1 MSRRSGGAPREA
13 TSTIVF
19 SHGKGFPA
27 STYKVLFGA
36 WRASGWR
43 VEAIE
48 AFGHDPLYPV
58 TGNWPR
64 LRDQL
69 VDFVRSQGEPC
80 MLVGHSLGGYLSLMA
95 ACHAP
100 QSAAGVVMMDSPL
113 VAGWRAHGLHVAK
126 RTGLIERISPGRV
139 SRQRRHQWPS
149 REAAREHLARK
160 AAFATWD
167 PAVLDD
173 YVRAGL
179 TDAGNHVELRFR
191 REIETII
198 YNTLPHQMTQ
208 QLRRHPPQA
217 PVAFIG
223 GTQSAE
229 VRQVGLAA
237 TRAVTRGRIS
247 WIEGS
252 HLFPMQHPLQ
262 AAREVLRWIN
272 SFGATH
278 PQRV

>member
-1 MSRRSGGAPREA
+1 MSGRSGDAPREPA
-13 TSTIVF
+13 ATIVF
-19 SHGKGFPA
+19 SHANGFPA
-27 STYKVLFGA
+27 GTYRQLFDE

-43 VEAIE
+43 VAAIE
-48 AFGHDPLYPV
+48 AFGHDPAYPV
-58 TGNWPR
+58 TANWPH

-69 VDFVRSQGEPC
+69 VAFVRAQGQPC
-80 MLVGHSLGGYLSLMA
+80 MLVGHSLGGYLSLLA

-100 QSAAGVVMMDSPL
+100 QSAAGVVMMDSPIIG
-113 VAGWRAHGLHVAK
+113 GWRAHGLHVAK
-126 RTGLIERISPGRV
+126 RAGLIERVSPGRV
-139 SRQRRHQWPS
+139 SRQRRYQWPN
-149 REAAREHLARK
+149 RQAAREHFAAK

-173 YVRAGL
+173 YLQAGL
-179 TDAGNHVELRFR
+179 TDAGGHVELRFR

-208 QLRRHPPQA
+208 LLRRHPPQA
-217 PVAFIG
+217 PLAFVG

-247 WIEGS
+247 WIEGA
-252 HLFPMQHPLQ
+252 HLFPMQRPRQ
-262 AAREVLRWIN
+262 TAREVLRWID
-272 SFGATH
+272 SFGAT
-278 PQRV
+278 PALRA